1 MWRIENRAR
10 YNRDKLR
17 HPSDLTDKEWGYIA
31 ELIAPAKRGGHKREV
46 DERDVLNGIMQ
57 VLSTGCQWRY
67 APKDFPSKSTLHR
80 YFDLWEWGDTLEHFP
95 Y

>member
-17 HPSDLTDKEWGYIA
+17 YPSDLTDKEWEYIA

-46 DERDVLNGIMQ
+46 
-57 VLSTGCQWRY
+57 
-67 APKDFPSKSTLHR
+67 
-80 YFDLWEWGDTLEHFP
+80 
-95 Y
+95 